1 MCNANNKKAFDFQIQ
16 TLAVFFVEIQSIR
29 KRKKHASL
37 KNDTLMEEKR
47 SKKGRRTGLPE
58 EHNGAINIG
67 LATNTHT
74 LSIITSARMF
84 TRVFRNICIFI

>member
-1 MCNANNKKAFDFQIQ
+1 MQTTKKLSIFKFK
-16 TLAVFFVEIQSIR
+16 LLLFFFVEIQPIR

-37 KNDTLMEEKR
+37 KNDTLMEEER

-74 LSIITSARMF
+74 LSIRTSARMF

>member
-1 MCNANNKKAFDFQIQ
+1 MQCKQQKAFDFQIQ
-16 TLAVFFVEIQSIR
+16 TLAVFCGNSINT
-29 KRKKHASL
+29 KEEKHASL
-37 KNDTLMEEKR
+37 KNDTLMEEER